1 MMAKL
6 FVYTMPLIYIH
17 AAKVYTSARP
27 TEVYSTFTFASYAGY
42 GTKAISIVYSLSIG
56 AMHGSHQVVS
66 QGIAHETLE
75 FGGIRLTIHVLD
87 IHDTCL

>member
-1 MMAKL
+1 MATL

-27 TEVYSTFTFASYAGY
+27 TEFYTFASSTGHGA
-42 GTKAISIVYSLSIG
+42 KAISIVYCLSIG

-75 FGGIRLTIHVLD
+75 FGGIRLTIHVLE
-87 IHDTCL
+87 IHDT

>member
-6 FVYTMPLIYIH
+6 FVYSMPLIYIH

-27 TEVYSTFTFASYAGY
+27 TEVYSTFTE
-42 GTKAISIVYSLSIG
+42 AISIVDSLSIG

-75 FGGIRLTIHVLD
+75 FGGIRLTIHVLE
-87 IHDTCL
+87 IHDT